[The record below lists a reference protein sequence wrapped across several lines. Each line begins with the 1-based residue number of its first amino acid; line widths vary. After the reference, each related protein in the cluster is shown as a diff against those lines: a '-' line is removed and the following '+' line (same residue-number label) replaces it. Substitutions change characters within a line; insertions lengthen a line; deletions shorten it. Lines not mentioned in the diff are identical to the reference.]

1 MSVVTVT
8 TTAPQQAHRGER
20 GVTLLEM
27 LVTLVLVA
35 IVATILMQALAQL
48 ARVERLLEAGQ
59 LRGLS
64 ASLRAEWTRS
74 ALEALLP
81 GSQDAGGLRGGE
93 RELQGFSTAVPMLPS
108 PGLALLRLHLV
119 TDAERDVTRLEMRPE
134 EPGDATRAEGGPV
147 VLLSWPGREG
157 RFRYR
162 DRHGAW
168 LDRWPPQAG
177 VTMAAL
183 PTAVELVTG
192 PDGYGVLLA
201 VPRASPVPRSTRQQ
215 LESM

>member
-1 MSVVTVT
+1 MP
-8 TTAPQQAHRGER
+8 ARQCRRGL
-20 GVTLLEM
+20 TLLEM

-35 IVATILMQALAQL
+35 VVATILTQALGQL

-59 LRGLS
+59 LRRLS

-81 GSQDAGGLRGGE
+81 GSQDSDGLRGSE
-93 RELQGFSTAVPMLPS
+93 RELQGLSAAVPMLPS
-108 PGLALLRLHLV
+108 TGLALLRLHLM
-119 TDAERDVTRLEMRPE
+119 TNADNTVTRLELWPE
-134 EPGDATRAEGGPV
+134 ETGVAINGAGSAV

-162 DRHGAW
+162 DRQGAW

-177 VTMAAL
+177 VAGPAL
-183 PTAVELVTG
+183 PTAVVLETG

-201 VPRASPVPRSTRQQ
+201 VPRASPLPRRTRLQ
-215 LESM
+215 LEGM